1 MKKIL
6 SVSLVIAVLLTGLLV
21 FTGCEKDD
29 DKKDK
34 KETDSSAVAGTYVGK
49 YTKLVGDDTKETDEE
64 FYLELNEDGT
74 GKHHRDDYTFNVTWS
89 LDGKEFKMTEKF
101 VGDPIEYT
109 GTLKD
114 GKLDIFNGDPDDDW
128 TYEYVYEKDE
138 TKSSK
143 DDKDKD
149 DDDDNKLTP
158 SLSKNDTLIAT
169 KSENDSSMG
178 KYEETVE
185 ITFDN
190 NKAKTVKFTMEFDD
204 EKNAESVAS
213 MLKYAA
219 DDESKDMKVETKG
232 KAVIASMDIES
243 FVDME
248 DIDDE
253 DLTREALEKELKD
266 DGYTIKSGASTT
278 TTTTKTDDKKTTTDT
293 DKKDDTKTTTTTST
307 TTGLRPEFK
316 QTMDDYEDFIDDYI
330 EFMKKYKN
338 SNGTDTSMMSDYTRY
353 MNKYSELSK
362 NLQKYD
368 ANSMNSDELAYY
380 MKVVQ
385 RSSEKIKEAG
395 LL

>member
-29 DKKDK
+29 EKKDK
-34 KETDSSAVAGTYVGK
+34 KETDLSAVEGTYVGQ

-74 GKHHRDDYTFNVTWS
+74 GKHHRDDYTFNVTWT
-89 LDGKEFKMTEKF
+89 LDGKDFKMTEKF

-143 DDKDKD
+143 DDKDKEE
-149 DDDDNKLTP
+149 DDDDNKL
-158 SLSKNDTLIAT
+158 I
-169 KSENDSSMG
+169 SS
-178 KYEETVE
+178 
-185 ITFDN
+185 
-190 NKAKTVKFTMEFDD
+190 
-204 EKNAESVAS
+204 S
-213 MLKYAA
+213 
-219 DDESKDMKVETKG
+219 
-232 KAVIASMDIES
+232 
-243 FVDME
+243 
-248 DIDDE
+248 
-253 DLTREALEKELKD
+253 
-266 DGYTIKSGASTT
+266 STT

-307 TTGLRPEFK
+307 TTGLRQEFK